1 MKGAPMTKTSDSSPA
16 PARVISLFSG
26 AGGLDYGL
34 EAAGFQTAVA
44 LEMDRDCCATLRA
57 SRPTWEVIERDL
69 LDVPTEEIL
78 EVGRLRRGEVDL
90 LVGGPPCQ
98 PFSKAGY
105 WSKGDTLRLSDPR
118 ANTLSAYMRVVEEAL
133 PRAFLL
139 ENVGGLAFEGKDEG
153 LRLLLERIAQINK
166 KTASRYTPHIKVLN
180 AADYGVPQLRERV
193 ILVASREGTEFRFP
207 EARFAADTTEET
219 PLLRGSLSKLPPHRT
234 AWDALGDEPH
244 PEDEELEPK
253 GKWAELLPSIPEG
266 LNYLHHTERG
276 EGERLFGWRT
286 RYWSFLLKLAK
297 AKPSWTIQA
306 QPGPAIGPFHWKSRR
321 LSVRELCRLQT
332 FPEDVEIIGGRTSA
346 QKQLGNAV
354 PSLLAEVLGREIRV
368 QLLGGKPVRGEL
380 RLLPADRGP
389 PPPAEPAA
397 PVPRAFLKLVGE
409 HAAHPGTGKGNAA
422 RARRPREQTA

>member
-1 MKGAPMTKTSDSSPA
+1 MAKTTRREP
-16 PARVISLFSG
+16 PLARPRVLSLFSG

-34 EAAGFQTAVA
+34 EAAGFQTSVA
-44 LEMDRDCCATLRA
+44 LEMDRDCCATLQA
-57 SRPTWEVIERDL
+57 SRPDWQVINRNI

-78 EVGRLRRGEVDL
+78 EVGKLRRGEVDL

-105 WSKGDTLRLSDPR
+105 WSKGDTLRLEDPR

-153 LRLLLERIAQINK
+153 LRLLLERIAQINQ
-166 KTASRYTPHIKVLN
+166 KTGSNYVPCTKVLS
-180 AADYGVPQLRERV
+180 AAAYGVPQLRERV
-193 ILVASREGTEFRFP
+193 ILIASREGTEFRFP
-207 EARFAADTTEET
+207 EARFGADTPEEEA
-219 PLLRGSLSKLPPHRT
+219 PLLRGSYARLQPYRT
-234 AWDALGDEPH
+234 AWDALGDESP
-244 PEDEELEPK
+244 PDGEELETK
-253 GKWAELLPSIPEG
+253 GKWADLLPTIPEG

-297 AKPSWTIQA
+297 ARPSWTIQA

-321 LSVRELCRLQT
+321 LSMRELCRLQT
-332 FPEDVEIIGGRTSA
+332 FPEDVQIVGGRTSV

-354 PSLLAEVLGREIRV
+354 PSLLAEVLGREVRV
-368 QLLGGKPVRGEL
+368 QLLGAKPVPGEL

-389 PPPAEPAA
+389 PPPPEPVA
-397 PVPRAFLKLVGE
+397 PTPRAFLKLVGE

-422 RARRPREQTA
+422 RARRAREETA